1 MRSGRGQPCGN
12 LGSVPNRWLGGSVV
26 RWLGSCANPQPETH
40 TSRPEN
46 EGLVPK
52 APIPKYRIILRGAG
66 EYYADCLRSRG
77 VCPQVFL
84 KGCEISKAK
93 PDSVDSNFAVEL
105 EKRVSEMYDQCRNWE
120 AK

>member
-1 MRSGRGQPCGN
+1 MSHYSWR
-12 LGSVPNRWLGGSVV
+12 
-26 RWLGSCANPQPETH
+26 
-40 TSRPEN
+40 
-46 EGLVPK
+46 
-52 APIPKYRIILRGAG
+52 AG

-105 EKRVSEMYDQCRNWE
+105 EKRVSEMYDQCVIGRLNDE
-120 AK
+120 N